1 MQIEIKI
8 DPSCTEP
15 KVVVLTAAVNEQ
27 VERLVGRLREEPRQL
42 LTGSRE
48 GRALRSALS

>member
-15 KVVVLTAAVNEQ
+15 KVIGTRPIIP
-27 VERLVGRLREEPRQL
+27 RLAKRRKK
-42 LTGSRE
+42 
-48 GRALRSALS
+48 